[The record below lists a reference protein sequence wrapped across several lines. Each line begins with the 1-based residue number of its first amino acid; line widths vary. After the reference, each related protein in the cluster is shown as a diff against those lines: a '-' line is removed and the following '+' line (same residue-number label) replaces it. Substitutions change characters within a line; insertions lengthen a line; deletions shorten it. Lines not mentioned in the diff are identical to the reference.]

1 MIFDEATSALDPESE
16 AEIQGNINTIG
27 RGRTMIIVSHRLSM
41 LRHADQILVLDGGRL
56 VGAGAHEDVYA
67 NCPIYRSLWDR
78 QNAVQQGHCE
88 SFHPSFAA
96 ARARHRPCARPFP
109 SRAAVALPLP
119 VTESAV
125 QAQQPSEQQ
134 EQQKPEQKAQ
144 EQQPPQPREVPRDIL
159 RFQPDRV
166 LLERATP
173 PLGARWTLFT
183 LAGVLC
189 VLILWPLWAK
199 STKSFPPR
207 AKSSPWPRPWCS
219 SPTASRLSR
228 ISAWSWGSVCTKAT
242 CW

>member
-1 MIFDEATSALDPESE
+1 MRLFTLLSQLRERAIALVP
-16 AEIQGNINTIG
+16 A
-27 RGRTMIIVSHRLSM
+27 RFRP
-41 LRHADQILVLDGGRL
+41 A
-56 VGAGAHEDVYA
+56 
-67 NCPIYRSLWDR
+67 P
-78 QNAVQQGHCE
+78 
-88 SFHPSFAA
+88 PS
-96 ARARHRPCARPFP
+96 P
-109 SRAAVALPLP
+109 LPLP

-189 VLILWPLWAK
+189 VLILWAIVGKIDKIVSAEGKIVTVATPVVLQSYSWRRAISWA
-199 STKSFPPR
+199 
-207 AKSSPWPRPWCS
+207 
-219 SPTASRLSR
+219 
-228 ISAWSWGSVCTKAT
+228 SACLVSWHIL
-242 CW
+242 